1 MENYLTFVFGN
12 VPPSTY
18 LAAFTLMLLGMLFIW
33 AYRIKKSMQTNPQT
47 PDKFSF
53 KYLFKT
59 SFFQICLSIIIGVVG
74 GFFLLR
80 LTYEIVGV
88 ELSASVAVVF
98 GLAFD
103 YFLAKLASFKG
114 NIKI

>member
-12 VPPSTY
+12 VTPATY
-18 LAAFTLMLLGMLFIW
+18 LAAFTMMLLGMLFIW
-33 AYRIKKSMQTNPQT
+33 AYRIKRSMRNNPAT
-47 PDKFSF
+47 PEKFSF

-59 SFFQICLSIIIGVVG
+59 SFFQICISLILGVVG
-74 GFFLLR
+74 GFLLLR
-80 LTYEIVGV
+80 LTNEIFGV
-88 ELSASVAVVF
+88 ELSAAVAVVF

-103 YFLAKLASFKG
+103 IMLDKLASFKG

>member
-1 MENYLTFVFGN
+1 MKNYLDFVFGN
-12 VPPSTY
+12 VPPATY
-18 LAAFTLMLLGMLFIW
+18 LAAFTMMLLGMLFIW
-33 AYRIKKSMQTNPQT
+33 AYRIKRSIVKNPET
-47 PDKFSF
+47 PNVFSF
-53 KYLFKT
+53 KYLFKA
-59 SFFQICLSIIIGVVG
+59 SFYQICLSVIIGVVG

-80 LTYEIVGV
+80 LTNEIVGV

-103 YFLAKLASFKG
+103 YFLAKLANFKG

>member
-1 MENYLTFVFGN
+1 MKNYLTFVFGN
-12 VPPSTY
+12 VAPEIY
-18 LAAFTLMLLGMLFIW
+18 LAAFTLMLLGMVFIW
-33 AYRIKKSMQTNPQT
+33 AYRIKMSMKCNPDT

-59 SFFQICLSIIIGVVG
+59 SFFQIMISLILGIVG
-74 GFFLLR
+74 GFLLLR
-80 LTYEIVGV
+80 LTSEIFGV
-88 ELSASVAVVF
+88 ELSAAVAVVF

-103 YFLAKLASFKG
+103 IALAKLANFKG